1 MCGYVFVSVR
11 NKKAFGIDQ
20 HLLRHRGPDYSS
32 EIDLNW
38 CRARHWRLSIQ
49 DLTSHSNQPYS
60 SEDNVLIY
68 NGELYDFREIGE
80 VLYSKSFKSDTQL
93 LFHSLEQEDFESIR
107 NESGF
112 YSFLF
117 IDRLKRK
124 FFGARD
130 HFGKKPL
137 YFYFDNDLLIV
148 ASEDSTVRKIADQYG
163 KKVSIDSSAIEHY
176 FKYKDLHFGRTF
188 LKDVREL
195 APGSTL
201 KFDFDNWDLSEE
213 TTWKEYYLATPFYKR
228 TKRINNSINILEDIP
243 SVLKANLFSAIGKR
257 FLADVPVQI
266 ALSGGVDSTLL
277 ALIAQYKGN
286 FFSRALTVSSSS
298 RPSELKKSKLLCDNF
313 SVQQFVIDFD
323 AIDLLKFLK
332 ESIRAQGGPL
342 SHPHALAV
350 CALTKEAA
358 KQGKV
363 LITGEGADELM
374 YGYEHHK
381 KKNATFAFAQHLN
394 PADYFDISELK
405 KNDLDDLISKN
416 KIFENNDHRDLEVK
430 THLLSL
436 LRRNDR
442 ISMQSSVELRSAFLD
457 FKLFETVTHLQ
468 YLGGLNKGKKSLVKI
483 IKTFFSD
490 YEVDREKIG
499 FYVPFDEW
507 FAKNIKVERG
517 LKVIIEKAFRF
528 LDDELNWTLKEGVLV
543 EGKLAW
549 AVLNIGLFLDLEK
562 RDKR

>member
-20 HLLRHRGPDYSS
+20 HLLRHRGPDYSD

-60 SEDNVLIY
+60 NEDNVLVY
-68 NGELYDFREIGE
+68 NGELYNFREIGE
-80 VLYSKSFKSDTQL
+80 CLYSKSFESDTQL
-93 LFHSLEQEDFESIR
+93 LFHSLDQEDFETIR

-130 HFGKKPL
+130 RFGKKPL

-148 ASEDSTVRKIADQYG
+148 ASEDSTVRTIANQYG
-163 KKVSIDSSAIEHY
+163 KKASLDNSAIEHY
-176 FKYKDLHFGRTF
+176 FKYKDLHFGNTF
-188 LKDVREL
+188 LKGVREL

-201 KFDFDNWDLSEE
+201 KFDFDSWELVEGTS
-213 TTWKEYYLATPFYKR
+213 WKEYYLAVPFYKR
-228 TKRINNSINILEDIP
+228 TKRVNNSTNISENDP
-243 SVLKANLFSAIGKR
+243 SVLKDCLFNAIEKR

-277 ALIAQYKGN
+277 ALVAQYKGD
-286 FFSRALTVSSSS
+286 FFTRALTVSSSS
-298 RPSELKKSKLLCDNF
+298 RPSELKKSKFLCDSF
-313 SVQQFVIDFD
+313 SIQQFVINFD
-323 AIDLLKFLK
+323 SIDVLEFLK

-381 KKNATFAFAQHLN
+381 KKNTTFAFAQHLN
-394 PADYFDISELK
+394 PTDYFDTGKLEK
-405 KNDLDDLISKN
+405 DDLDDFISKN
-416 KIFENNDHRDLEVK
+416 NIFENNDHRDLEVK

-457 FKLFETVTHLQ
+457 FKLFETVTRLQ
-468 YLGGLNKGKKSLVKI
+468 DLGILDKGKESLVKI

-490 YEVDREKIG
+490 YDVDRKKIG

-507 FAKNIKVERG
+507 FTKKIKVERG

-528 LDDELNWTLKEGVLV
+528 FKDELNWTLKEGILL

-549 AVLNIGLFLDLEK
+549 AILNIGLFLDLEEEHK
-562 RDKR
+562 R

>member
-1 MCGYVFVSVR
+1 MCGYVFVSTR
-11 NKKAFGIDQ
+11 NKKSFGIEQ
-20 HLLRHRGPDYSS
+20 HLLRHRGPDYS
-32 EIDLNW
+32 EEVDLNW

-60 SEDNVLIY
+60 KQDNFLVY
-68 NGELYDFREIGE
+68 NGELYNFREIAKC
-80 VLYSKSFKSDTQL
+80 LYSKTFQSDTEL
-93 LFHSLEQEDFESIR
+93 LFHSLENEDFEAIR

-130 HFGKKPL
+130 HFGKKPM

-148 ASEDSTVRKIADQYG
+148 ASEDSTVRTVADQYG
-163 KKVSIDSSAIEHY
+163 KKVPVDNSAIEHY
-176 FKYKDLHFGRTF
+176 FKYKDLHLGRTF
-188 LKDVREL
+188 LKGVREL

-201 KFDFDNWDLSEE
+201 EFDFDNWELTEGTS
-213 TTWKEYYLATPFYKR
+213 WKEYYSAVPFYKR
-228 TKRINNSINILEDIP
+228 TKKGNNTINILDNVP
-243 SVLKANLFSAIGKR
+243 SVLETNLFEAVEKR

-277 ALIAQYKGN
+277 ALIANHKDK

-298 RPSELKKSKLLCDNF
+298 RPSELKKSKFLCDSF
-313 SVQQFVIDFD
+313 SIDQSVIDFD
-323 AIDLLKFLK
+323 SLDVLELLK

-350 CALTKEAA
+350 YALTKEAA

-381 KKNATFAFAQHLN
+381 NENATFAFTQHHD
-394 PADYFDISELK
+394 PKDYFETSRSGLNEIDELFSG
-405 KNDLDDLISKN
+405 D
-416 KIFENNDHRDLEVK
+416 KIFENNDLRDLEVK

-442 ISMQSSVELRSAFLD
+442 ISMRNSIELRSAFLD
-457 FKLFETVTHLQ
+457 FKLFETVTDLQESGHLSR
-468 YLGGLNKGKKSLVKI
+468 GKESLVRI
-483 IKTFFSD
+483 IKMFFNP
-490 YEVDREKIG
+490 YEVDKEKIG
-499 FYVPFDEW
+499 FYVPFDAW
-507 FAKNIKVERG
+507 FKKHIGVDQALDAMIERA
-517 LKVIIEKAFRF
+517 LSF
-528 LDDELNWTLKEGVLV
+528 LQDELKWNLKEGVKV
-543 EGKLAW
+543 ENKLAW
-549 AVLNIGLFLDLEK
+549 AFVNIGIFLDLQEE
-562 RDKR
+562 

>member
-11 NKKAFGIDQ
+11 SKKAFEIDQ
-20 HLLRHRGPDYSS
+20 NLLRHRGPDYSS

-49 DLTSHSNQPYS
+49 DLTPYSNQPYFN
-60 SEDNVLIY
+60 EDNVLVY
-68 NGELYDFREIGE
+68 NGELYNFREIGE
-80 VLYSKSFKSDTQL
+80 RLYAKSFQSDTQL
-93 LFHSLEQEDFESIR
+93 LFHSLEKEDFESIS

-137 YFYFDNDLLIV
+137 YFYFDNNLLIV

-163 KKVSIDSSAIEHY
+163 RKVSIDSSAIEHY
-176 FKYKDLHFGRTF
+176 FKYKDLHFGRTY

-195 APGSTL
+195 APGAIL
-201 KFDFDNWDLSEE
+201 KFDFDNWELIEE

-228 TKRINNSINILEDIP
+228 AKRINNFINILEGAP
-243 SVLKANLFSAIGKR
+243 SILKADLFSAIGKR

-277 ALIAQYKGN
+277 ALIAQYQGN

-298 RPSELKKSKLLCDNF
+298 RPSELKKSKFLCEKF
-313 SVQQFVIDFD
+313 SIKQFLIDFD
-323 AIDLLKFLK
+323 SIDLLKFLK

-342 SHPHALAV
+342 SHPHALAL

-358 KQGKV
+358 KHGKV

-394 PADYFDISELK
+394 PTDYFDISELK
-405 KNDLDDLISKN
+405 KNDLDDLTSKN
-416 KIFENNDHRDLEVK
+416 NIFENNDHRDLEVK

-457 FKLFETVTHLQ
+457 FKLFETVTQLQ
-468 YLGGLNKGKKSLVKI
+468 ELGVLDKDKRSLVKI

-490 YEVDREKIG
+490 YEVDQEKIG

-507 FAKNIKVERG
+507 FSKKIKVEKD

-528 LDDELNWTLKEGVLV
+528 LKDELNWTIKEGVLV

-549 AVLNIGLFLDLEK
+549 AVLNIGLFLDLEEEHK
-562 RDKR
+562 K